1 MNSNN
6 FSKSFTYFNLFF
18 YMGMVISYTVM
29 PLYFKE
35 ENSIVA
41 YGFAYSSMALAGALS
56 LFYGKLIDKYDWK
69 KTIIIG
75 TLIYGFAIFGRLLT
89 DVYSSIFFGFMA
101 GLGASVVLLSIRSWM
116 VESSDENLKKLV
128 FIRNINIQFSTFIG
142 IFLVLLFS
150 LYENYLSNIYFYLIA
165 ASPILILISH
175 IIFINYIQKNK
186 KSKNAQKAQE
196 VHKKNKIEFTL
207 IINLILIS
215 SIISGICTGL
225 LKPYIILILID
236 QGLSSSYSLLVYM
249 VITLIQILSTF
260 YLLNNIKRLP
270 VSSINVLIYIELIL
284 FLIYLSMYFIVN
296 YQISIYLFILMFIIR
311 SIALAFSSSFEEILH
326 YDVINKE
333 IIASTLGFV
342 QTFFLIGDSL
352 GALISTL
359 AIKGN
364 YIFVFIFLSFF
375 IFINLIVLFKI
386 KSIIKE
392 PVKNYLL

>member
-165 ASPILILISH
+165 ASPILILISN
-175 IIFINYIQKNK
+175 IIFINYIQKIK

>member
-260 YLLNNIKRLP
+260 YLLK
-270 VSSINVLIYIELIL
+270 
-284 FLIYLSMYFIVN
+284 
-296 YQISIYLFILMFIIR
+296 
-311 SIALAFSSSFEEILH
+311 ALLH
-326 YDVINKE
+326 KPRQ
-333 IIASTLGFV
+333 SKT
-342 QTFFLIGDSL
+342 
-352 GALISTL
+352 
-359 AIKGN
+359 
-364 YIFVFIFLSFF
+364 
-375 IFINLIVLFKI
+375 
-386 KSIIKE
+386 
-392 PVKNYLL
+392 